1 MALSVPDT
9 GLSLW
14 RGDQPGNLS
23 PDPHAKQTQ
32 IMRLNLAQST
42 LDELV
47 ESLRNDQKAR
57 LRLGKHQTLYYG
69 SKSQQFHS
77 HLETHRSE
85 LYKTSPDDQ
94 ENLYFSGVLSHS
106 LEVQK
111 AKEATAATDEALA
124 TLEQSLSAFER
135 GKESKKTQLVNLK
148 PDDRRSRSK
157 VPLSKID
164 LDKERFFKNR
174 SISGSP
180 SLGAI
185 RSPASLPALT
195 PTSVPSSQNKRK
207 TRQDALKTP
216 FMHLLAVRPVSV
228 KYLAQ
233 TTRSSQEDCL
243 ELARKYGVENRIDPS
258 KFNLKDKSYKELDIW
273 NFPYPNESDRSSAIE
288 NAISAFDRQ
297 RVSTS
302 DKLWQMLNSKEER
315 AKGICK
321 SRLNL
326 KTAPPPPIKVHAAE
340 EASKDGYLTGNE
352 TDRTNGRLTPNAMAA
367 DTSSKPAVKK
377 PTATKAKN
385 TTLTGRVTK
394 KTEKKAPPP
403 KPTGK
408 FKSAEFVHDSDE
420 DTDIPDAPSLPSP
433 PPAAKKPAATSFTET
448 KKPTEAKKTTEAKKP
463 TESKK
468 VPAKPVADSKPTKPT
483 SKPTSAAQS
492 PTVKPQITLKP
503 QPRTIKTIPA
513 TNGNGTGSKT
523 LPGSRAAKPT
533 SPVKPSPLASSPPT
547 NASDIDNSSQNSGQT
562 SSSSSSPL
570 MAQMAKQNKAKP
582 AATTTTAKPKVQA
595 NPNGTVKPVT
605 EQTNPLKRKAL
616 PDPMPTGRLN
626 RNGEDIKRRRP
637 VESMSP
643 SGTSSGSASPP
654 HNRDYLRQQLRQKSM
669 DFKKLYSRYR
679 DLHNSL
685 VNQMDPTPSDLS
697 RLKQMHA
704 RVQRMKKEIWDED
717 RRLRGK
723 S

>member
-1 MALSVPDT
+1 MPLDVPET

-14 RGDQPGNLS
+14 RGDQSGNLS

-32 IMRLNLAQST
+32 IMRLNLAQNT
-42 LDELV
+42 MDDLV

-77 HLETHRSE
+77 NLEPHRSE
-85 LYKTSPDDQ
+85 LYQTSSTDRK
-94 ENLYFSGVLSHS
+94 NLYFSGVLSHS

-124 TLEQSLSAFER
+124 NLEQSLSAFER

-148 PDDRRSRSK
+148 SDDRRSRSR

-195 PTSVPSSQNKRK
+195 PTSVPPSQNKRK
-207 TRQDALKTP
+207 IRLEALKTP
-216 FMHLLAVRPVSV
+216 FIHLLAVTPVSV

-258 KFNLKDKSYKELDIW
+258 KFNLKDKCYKELDIW
-273 NFPYPNESDRSSAIE
+273 NFPYPNDSDRTSAIE

-297 RVSTS
+297 RVSPS
-302 DKLWQMLNSKEER
+302 DKLWQTLNSKEER
-315 AKGICK
+315 AKVVCK
-321 SRLNL
+321 SRLKL
-326 KTAPPPPIKVHAAE
+326 QTGPPPPPPPHIKVHASE
-340 EASKDGYLTGNE
+340 DQGKEDYLTGNE
-352 TDRTNGRLTPNAMAA
+352 TDRTNGRLTPTTTPA
-367 DTSSKPAVKK
+367 DHASAKPASKK
-377 PTATKAKN
+377 MSTTTTKAKN
-385 TTLTGRVTK
+385 STLTGRVTK
-394 KTEKKAPPP
+394 KADKKPPP

-408 FKSAEFVHDSDE
+408 FKSAEIIYDSDE
-420 DTDIPDAPSLPSP
+420 DIDIPDAPAPASAP
-433 PPAAKKPAATSFTET
+433 PPAKKSPSWTEVN
-448 KKPTEAKKTTEAKKP
+448 KA
-463 TESKK
+463 
-468 VPAKPVADSKPTKPT
+468 PAKPPTASKT
-483 SKPTSAAQS
+483 SSAAHS
-492 PTVKPQITLKP
+492 PAVKPQITLKP
-503 QPRTIKTIPA
+503 QPRNIKTIPVN
-513 TNGNGTGSKT
+513 TNGTASKT

-547 NASDIDNSSQNSGQT
+547 NASDFENSSQNSGQT

-570 MAQMAKQNKAKP
+570 MAQMAQMAKQSKARPAVPPKPKPTVKSNGMAKP
-582 AATTTTAKPKVQA
+582 AM
-595 NPNGTVKPVT
+595 
-605 EQTNPLKRKAL
+605 EQTNPLKRKVV
-616 PDPMPTGRLN
+616 PEPTSTGRMN
-626 RNGEDIKRRRP
+626 RHGDDIKRRRP
-637 VESMSP
+637 IQSMSP

-654 HNRDYLRQQLRQKSM
+654 LNREHLRQQLQQKSM
-669 DFKKLYSRYR
+669 DFKKLYSKYR
-679 DLHNSL
+679 NLHDSL
-685 VNQMDPTPSDLS
+685 VNQMAPTPSDLS
-697 RLKQMHA
+697 RLKQMHTK
-704 RVQRMKKEIWDED
+704 VQRMKKEIWDED
-717 RRLRGK
+717 RRLRV
-723 S
+723 

>member
-85 LYKTSPDDQ
+85 LYKTSDDDR

-185 RSPASLPALT
+185 RSPASVPALT

-207 TRQDALKTP
+207 ARQDALKTP
-216 FMHLLAVRPVSV
+216 FIHLLAVRPVSV

-273 NFPYPNESDRSSAIE
+273 NFPYPNESDRTSAIE

-367 DTSSKPAVKK
+367 DTSSKPAAKK
-377 PTATKAKN
+377 PAATKAKN

-394 KTEKKAPPP
+394 KKGPPP

-420 DTDIPDAPSLPSP
+420 DTDIPDAPPVPSP
-433 PPAAKKPAATSFTET
+433 PPAAKKPATSSTDT
-448 KKPTEAKKTTEAKKP
+448 KKPTETKRPTEAKKS

-468 VPAKPVADSKPTKPT
+468 VPAKPVADSKPAKPT
-483 SKPTSAAQS
+483 SKPTSAVQS

-523 LPGSRAAKPT
+523 LPGSRATKPT

-582 AATTTTAKPKVQA
+582 AATTTTTKPKVPA
-595 NPNGTVKPVT
+595 KPNGTVKPVT

-626 RNGEDIKRRRP
+626 RNGDDIKRRRP
-637 VESMSP
+637 IDSMSP

>member
-9 GLSLW
+9 GLCLW

-85 LYKTSPDDQ
+85 LYKVSDDDR

-207 TRQDALKTP
+207 IRQDALKTP
-216 FMHLLAVRPVSV
+216 FIHLLAVRPVSV

-243 ELARKYGVENRIDPS
+243 ELAKKYGIENRIDPS

-273 NFPYPNESDRSSAIE
+273 NFPYPSESDRASAIE

-321 SRLNL
+321 SRLKL
-326 KTAPPPPIKVHAAE
+326 QTAPPPPIKVHAAE

-367 DTSSKPAVKK
+367 DTTSKPAAKK
-377 PTATKAKN
+377 TTSTKAKN

-394 KTEKKAPPP
+394 KAEKKAPPP

-420 DTDIPDAPSLPSP
+420 DTDIPDAPPLPSP
-433 PPAAKKPAATSFTET
+433 PPAAKKPAATSSTET
-448 KKPTEAKKTTEAKKP
+448 KKPTEAKKA
-463 TESKK
+463 
-468 VPAKPVADSKPTKPT
+468 PAKPVADSKPTKAP
-483 SKPTSAAQS
+483 SKPSSAAQS

-513 TNGNGTGSKT
+513 SNTNGTGSKT
-523 LPGSRAAKPT
+523 LPGSRATKPT

-570 MAQMAKQNKAKP
+570 MAQMSKQNKAKP
-582 AATTTTAKPKVQA
+582 AVIATTAKAKLPAK
-595 NPNGTVKPVT
+595 PSGTVKPVT

-616 PDPMPTGRLN
+616 PEPMPTDRLN
-626 RNGEDIKRRRP
+626 RNGDDIKRRRP
-637 VESMSP
+637 IESMSP

-654 HNRDYLRQQLRQKSM
+654 HNREHLRQQLRQKSM

-679 DLHNSL
+679 DLHSSL

-697 RLKQMHA
+697 RLKQMHT
-704 RVQRMKKEIWDED
+704 RVQRIKKEIWDED
-717 RRLRGK
+717 RRLRG
-723 S
+723 

>member
-1 MALSVPDT
+1 MALDVPDT

-14 RGDQPGNLS
+14 RGDQSGGLS

-32 IMRLNLAQST
+32 IMRLNLAQNT
-42 LDELV
+42 MDELV

-77 HLETHRSE
+77 YLEPHRSE
-85 LYKTSPDDQ
+85 LYKTTSADR

-124 TLEQSLSAFER
+124 NLEQSLSAFER
-135 GKESKKTQLVNLK
+135 GKESKRTQLVNLK
-148 PDDRRSRSK
+148 PDDRRSHSRA
-157 VPLSKID
+157 PLSKID

-180 SLGAI
+180 SLGAM

-195 PTSVPSSQNKRK
+195 PTSVPPSQNKRK
-207 TRQDALKTP
+207 IRLEALKTP
-216 FMHLLAVRPVSV
+216 FIHLLAVTPVSV

-258 KFNLKDKSYKELDIW
+258 KFNLKDKCYKELDIW
-273 NFPYPNESDRSSAIE
+273 NFPYPNDSDRASAIE

-297 RVSTS
+297 RISPS

-315 AKGICK
+315 TKGVCK
-321 SRLNL
+321 SRLKL
-326 KTAPPPPIKVHAAE
+326 QTGPPPPPPHIKVHASE
-340 EASKDGYLTGNE
+340 EAGKEDYLTGNE
-352 TDRTNGRLTPNAMAA
+352 TDRTNGRLTPTTTVTTPADHTAA
-367 DTSSKPAVKK
+367 KPASKK
-377 PTATKAKN
+377 MATTTKAKN
-385 TTLTGRVTK
+385 STLTGRVTK
-394 KTEKKAPPP
+394 KADKKPPA

-420 DTDIPDAPSLPSP
+420 DIDIPDAPPASP
-433 PPAAKKPAATSFTET
+433 PPPAKKPPSSTETSKAPPKPPATS
-448 KKPTEAKKTTEAKKP
+448 KT
-463 TESKK
+463 S
-468 VPAKPVADSKPTKPT
+468 
-483 SKPTSAAQS
+483 SAAHS
-492 PTVKPQITLKP
+492 PAVKPQITLKP

-513 TNGNGTGSKT
+513 NTNGTASKT
-523 LPGSRAAKPT
+523 LPGTRTTKPT

-547 NASDIDNSSQNSGQT
+547 NASDFENSTHKSGQT

-570 MAQMAKQNKAKP
+570 MAQMAKQPKAKP
-582 AATTTTAKPKVQA
+582 AVAPKPKPTVKQNGTAKPA
-595 NPNGTVKPVT
+595 M
-605 EQTNPLKRKAL
+605 EQTNPLKRKVA
-616 PDPMPTGRLN
+616 PEPTTTGRMN
-626 RNGEDIKRRRP
+626 RHGDDIKRRRP
-637 VESMSP
+637 PVQSMSP

-654 HNRDYLRQQLRQKSM
+654 LNREHLRQQLQQKSM
-669 DFKKLYSRYR
+669 DFKRLYSKYR
-679 DLHNSL
+679 NLHDSL
-685 VNQMDPTPSDLS
+685 VNQMAPTPSDLS
-697 RLKQMHA
+697 RLKQMHTK
-704 RVQRMKKEIWDED
+704 VQRMKKEIWDED
-717 RRLRGK
+717 RRLRV
-723 S
+723 

>member
-32 IMRLNLAQST
+32 IMRLNLAQNT

-77 HLETHRSE
+77 HFEPHRSE
-85 LYKTSPDDQ
+85 LYKASSSDRD
-94 ENLYFSGVLSHS
+94 NLYFSGVLSHS

-124 TLEQSLSAFER
+124 NLEQSLSAFER

-195 PTSVPSSQNKRK
+195 PTSVPPSHNKRK
-207 TRQDALKTP
+207 IRLEALKTP
-216 FMHLLAVRPVSV
+216 FIHLLAVRPVSV

-243 ELARKYGVENRIDPS
+243 ELAKKYGIENRIDPS
-258 KFNLKDKSYKELDIW
+258 KFNLKDKSYKDLDIW
-273 NFPYPNESDRSSAIE
+273 NFPYPSESDRTSAIE

-315 AKGICK
+315 VKGICK
-321 SRLNL
+321 SRLKL
-326 KTAPPPPIKVHAAE
+326 QTAPPPPPIKVHASE
-340 EASKDGYLTGNE
+340 EASKEGYLTGNE
-352 TDRTNGRLTPNAMAA
+352 TDRTNGRLTPNAMAT
-367 DTSSKPAVKK
+367 DTSSKPAAKK
-377 PTATKAKN
+377 TAPTKAKN
-385 TTLTGRVTK
+385 ATLTGRVTK
-394 KTEKKAPPP
+394 KAEKKPPP

-433 PPAAKKPAATSFTET
+433 PPAAKKPAAPSSTEI
-448 KKPTEAKKTTEAKKP
+448 KKPTEAKKA
-463 TESKK
+463 
-468 VPAKPVADSKPTKPT
+468 PAKPVADSKPAKPI
-483 SKPTSAAQS
+483 SKPSSAAQS

-513 TNGNGTGSKT
+513 NNANGTGSKT
-523 LPGSRAAKPT
+523 LPGSRATKPT
-533 SPVKPSPLASSPPT
+533 SPIKPSPLASSPPT

-570 MAQMAKQNKAKP
+570 MAQMAKQSKPKP
-582 AATTTTAKPKVQA
+582 AAATTTAKPKV
-595 NPNGTVKPVT
+595 PTKLNGITKPVT
-605 EQTNPLKRKAL
+605 QQPNPLKRKAL
-616 PDPMPTGRLN
+616 PEPMPTGRLN
-626 RNGEDIKRRRP
+626 RNGDDIKRRRP
-637 VESMSP
+637 IESMSP

-654 HNRDYLRQQLRQKSM
+654 HNREHLRTQLRQKSM

-717 RRLRGK
+717 RRLRG
-723 S
+723 

>member
-1 MALSVPDT
+1 MALTVPDT

-32 IMRLNLAQST
+32 ILRLNLAQST

-85 LYKTSPDDQ
+85 LYKTSEDDR

-148 PDDRRSRSK
+148 PDDRKSRSK

-185 RSPASLPALT
+185 RSPASLPTLT

-207 TRQDALKTP
+207 ARQDALKTP
-216 FMHLLAVRPVSV
+216 FIHLLAVRPVSV

-273 NFPYPNESDRSSAIE
+273 SFPYPSESDRASAIE

-321 SRLNL
+321 SRLKL
-326 KTAPPPPIKVHAAE
+326 QTAPPPPIKVHAAE
-340 EASKDGYLTGNE
+340 ETSKEGDLTGNE
-352 TDRTNGRLTPNAMAA
+352 TDRTNGRLTPNAMAG
-367 DTSSKPAVKK
+367 DTSSKPAAKK
-377 PTATKAKN
+377 PPTTKAKN
-385 TTLTGRVTK
+385 STLTGRITK

-420 DTDIPDAPSLPSP
+420 DTDIPDAPPIPSP
-433 PPAAKKPAATSFTET
+433 PPAAKKPAAT
-448 KKPTEAKKTTEAKKP
+448 

-468 VPAKPVADSKPTKPT
+468 PPEAKKSTENKKLPAKLVDSKPAKPA

-523 LPGSRAAKPT
+523 LPGSRATKPT

-570 MAQMAKQNKAKP
+570 IAQVAKQNKTKT
-582 AATTTTAKPKVQA
+582 AAPTTVIKPKVPA
-595 NPNGTVKPVT
+595 KPNGTVKPVI

-637 VESMSP
+637 IESMSP

-654 HNRDYLRQQLRQKSM
+654 HNRDYHRQQLRQKSM

>member
-1 MALSVPDT
+1 MASLVPEA

-32 IMRLNLAQST
+32 IMRLNLTQST

-69 SKSQQFHS
+69 SKSHQFHS
-77 HLETHRSE
+77 HLEPHRSE
-85 LYKTSPDDQ
+85 LYKTSPTDK

-124 TLEQSLSAFER
+124 NLEQSLSAFER

-148 PDDRRSRSK
+148 PGDQRSRSK

-185 RSPASLPALT
+185 RSPASSLPALT

-207 TRQDALKTP
+207 IRLEALKTP
-216 FMHLLAVRPVSV
+216 FIHLLAVTPVSV

-258 KFNLKDKSYKELDIW
+258 KFNLKDKCYKELDIW
-273 NFPYPNESDRSSAIE
+273 NFPYPSESDRTSAIE

-297 RVSTS
+297 RISPS

-315 AKGICK
+315 AKGVCK
-321 SRLNL
+321 SRLKL
-326 KTAPPPPIKVHAAE
+326 QTGPPPIKVHASE
-340 EASKDGYLTGNE
+340 ETSKEGYMTGNE
-352 TDRTNGRLTPNAMAA
+352 TDRTNGRLTPNG
-367 DTSSKPAVKK
+367 DSTTSKPAPKK
-377 PTATKAKN
+377 MATTKSKN

-394 KTEKKAPPP
+394 KTEKKAPA

-420 DTDIPDAPSLPSP
+420 DTDIPDAPPVRPP
-433 PPAAKKPAATSFTET
+433 PPAAKKAPAASS
-448 KKPTEAKKTTEAKKP
+448 TEAKKA
-463 TESKK
+463 
-468 VPAKPVADSKPTKPT
+468 PAKPVADNKPAKAASKPSSVTH
-483 SKPTSAAQS
+483 S

-513 TNGNGTGSKT
+513 SSANGTGSKT
-523 LPGSRAAKPT
+523 LPGSRATKPT
-533 SPVKPSPLASSPPT
+533 SPVKKSPLASSPPT

-570 MAQMAKQNKAKP
+570 MAQMAKQNKAKY
-582 AATTTTAKPKVQA
+582 TVTTTATKPRAPAAK
-595 NPNGTVKPVT
+595 PNGTVKPAV
-605 EQTNPLKRKAL
+605 EQANPLKRKAL
-616 PDPMPTGRLN
+616 PEPMPTGRIN
-626 RNGEDIKRRRP
+626 RNGDDIKRRRP
-637 VESMSP
+637 IESMSP

-654 HNRDYLRQQLRQKSM
+654 LNREHLRQQLRQKSM
-669 DFKKLYSRYR
+669 EFKKLYSKYR
-679 DLHNSL
+679 ALHDSL
-685 VNQMDPTPSDLS
+685 VNQLNPMPSDLT

-704 RVQRMKKEIWDED
+704 RVQRTKKEIWDED
-717 RRLRGK
+717 RRLRR
-723 S
+723 